1 MHPQLKEAIKHWDH
15 VAPLVKTP
23 KNDEECAELVAQLD
37 ELLDIVGSNE
47 EHKLM
52 SLVDTISN
60 LISAYEEKYLQEHK
74 STGVDALK
82 YLMEAHHLSQS
93 DFPEVASQ
101 GVMSEILRGKRKLN
115 TRQIKLLAKRF
126 GVTTATFIDD

>member
-1 MHPQLKEAIKHWDH
+1 MNQQLAIAIKYWDH

-23 KNDEECAELVAQLD
+23 KNDEECAELVTQLD
-37 ELLDIVGSNE
+37 ELLDIVGSDE

-52 SLVDTISN
+52 SLVDIISN

-82 YLMEAHHLSQS
+82 YLMDAHHLSQADLS
-93 DFPEVASQ
+93 EVASQ
-101 GVMSEILRGKRKLN
+101 GVMSEILSGKRKLN

-126 GVTTATFIDD
+126 NVSTATFIDD